1 MLVEPYLNIA
11 YQKTD
16 LDGDGYNNIGPG
28 FATDNEYKRTE
39 WCYGAGFSVKF

>member
-16 LDGDGYNNIGPG
+16 LDGDGYN
-28 FATDNEYKRTE
+28 AMASVVTDNAYERTE
-39 WCYGAGFSVKF
+39 WSYGAGFSVKF